1 MARQRSNDVIEA
13 AGLIVWRES
22 EGKRELAVI
31 HRKRYDDWSL
41 PKGKL
46 KKNED
51 WIEGAIRETKEETG
65 CKATPTRFAGCL
77 CYTVGSSPKLVMFWE
92 ADLVKQGSIKDG
104 GEGCSLHWMTLEEA
118 LKQIDYGDEKEL
130 LKDLGSGHYRY

>member
-1 MARQRSNDVIEA
+1 MHGVNR
-13 AGLIVWRES
+13 GRES
-22 EGKRELAVI
+22 RGVFPRHSAAPLGHGDFRALAKPHGG
-31 HRKRYDDWSL
+31 HRQS
-41 PKGKL
+41 
-46 KKNED
+46 E
-51 WIEGAIRETKEETG
+51 EETG

-118 LKQIDYGDEKEL
+118 LNQIDYGDEKEL
-130 LKDLGSGHYRY
+130 LKNLGSGHYRY